1 MKLGFLFPGQGSQSV
16 GMGKDLYE
24 KFESVRNVYNRVK
37 ELTGIDV
44 AKISFEG
51 PEEVL
56 NQTKYTQI
64 CILTMSLAILELL
77 NENNIKAEMSCGLS
91 LGEYSSLIYSK
102 ALSFEDGVKL
112 VQKRGELMQEL
123 CPEGEWEMAAVL
135 GLEDEKV
142 EDACNKVTKGFVK
155 PVNFNYPGQVV
166 VSGDKEGIEEIS
178 LIAKEA
184 GAKRVIPLKTSG
196 PFHTEKLENASNG
209 LREYLNNIEI
219 NLPEITVIKNIDA
232 KPYIEND
239 DMKDILSKHVMSP
252 TKMSDSIKY
261 MLENGVDTFVE
272 IGPGK
277 TLSSFVS
284 SVKRTL
290 NREANVITINS
301 VETLEKAK
309 EEILWEK

>member
-91 LGEYSSLIYSK
+91 LGEYSSLIYSR

>member
-24 KFESVRNVYNRVK
+24 NFESVRNVYNRVK

>member
-91 LGEYSSLIYSK
+91 LGEYSSLIYSR

-142 EDACNKVTKGFVK
+142 EETCNKVTKGFVK